1 MRKFKIKAFCK
12 INLFLR
18 VIKRLNN
25 GYHDIRSLVTFCDLF
40 DEISVKTLNGEKDD
54 IAFSGKFKKGINKK
68 VNTITK
74 VLGIE
79 KTLSLST
86 LKTSQEW
93 KTALTSQY

>member
-40 DEISVKTLNGEKDD
+40 DEISVKTLNGENTCSVHQ
-54 IAFSGKFKKGINKK
+54 ILILMNNINQS
-68 VNTITK
+68 
-74 VLGIE
+74 
-79 KTLSLST
+79 LSLELIERFNILFGMESD
-86 LKTSQEW
+86 
-93 KTALTSQY
+93 